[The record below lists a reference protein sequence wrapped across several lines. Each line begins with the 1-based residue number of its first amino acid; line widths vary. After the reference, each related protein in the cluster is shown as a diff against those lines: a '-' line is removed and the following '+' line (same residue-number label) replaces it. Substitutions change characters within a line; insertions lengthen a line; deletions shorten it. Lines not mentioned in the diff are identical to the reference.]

1 MDPST
6 VRGIVVV
13 GGLSDVAVVSGQ
25 AAGKGRL
32 RYLVGGAGGGAGW
45 DRVGQEWELA
55 SQEEP
60 RDTIAICDL
69 LA

>member
-1 MDPST
+1 M
-6 VRGIVVV
+6 V
-13 GGLSDVAVVSGQ
+13 GGLSDIAVVSGQ

-32 RYLVGGAGGGAGW
+32 RYLVRGAGGGAGE
-45 DRVGQEWELA
+45 GQEWELA

-60 RDTIAICDL
+60 KGTIATCNL